1 MVNKH
6 MERNSA
12 CLFLTTYMQIK
23 FTRTYYKQLSKWLT
37 LKRLAILRIDKNG
50 LLYIILM
57 GVKICKIILRN
68 SLAFSTKVE
77 HRQIWWHIHFI
88 ARYIHNWNEHHV
100 HQKSRIWMFIAAL
113 FIFVPNWKQ
122 VIKYPWIVD
131 WIHSFL

>member
-77 HRQIWWHIHFI
+77 HRQI
-88 ARYIHNWNEHHV
+88 
-100 HQKSRIWMFIAAL
+100 
-113 FIFVPNWKQ
+113 
-122 VIKYPWIVD
+122 
-131 WIHSFL
+131 